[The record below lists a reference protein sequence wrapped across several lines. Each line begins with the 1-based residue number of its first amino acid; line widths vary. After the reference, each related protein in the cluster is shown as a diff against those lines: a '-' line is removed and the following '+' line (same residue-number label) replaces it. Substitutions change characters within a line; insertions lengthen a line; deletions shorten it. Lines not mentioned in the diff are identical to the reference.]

1 MSIIE
6 VEKETTT
13 NNIVSKIKVYSFYI
27 LNNELFDVQPT
38 SIFIENNFLSKEKL
52 LYLIKQKQRHN
63 NKKYKLVSLLKFDLD
78 IDIEPLLTETLDA
91 INNNSSSS
99 SFLHSLKE
107 LDSITFENTNEITSN
122 LNCVYLLYNQ
132 ISSSQNT
139 TNNNTKRIVIKSFN
153 KTKRK
158 TT

>member
-1 MSIIE
+1 MSILE
-6 VEKETTT
+6 ADNETTAD
-13 NNIVSKIKVYSFYI
+13 NIVSKIKVFSFYI
-27 LNNELFDVQPT
+27 SNNELFDAQST

-52 LYLIKQKQRHN
+52 LYLIKQNQRHN

-78 IDIEPLLTETLDA
+78 INIETFITETLNA
-91 INNNSSSS
+91 KNNISPSL

-107 LDSITFENTNEITSN
+107 LDSITFKNTNEITSN

-132 ISSSQNT
+132 ISSSPNT
-139 TNNNTKRIVIKSFN
+139 ANNTKRIVIKSFN